1 MMPSLV
7 SCWMAGWGA
16 RGSCPPPNSLVGP
29 WQYPSH
35 RARGQGSKCCWH
47 PFWGT
52 RSQQHL
58 YKLAGQKDGF
68 SNRHP
73 QRVGWGVWQACT
85 PHPPHL
91 PAAPPPLDDAGGV
104 DAQGV
109 LRCCSVLRWAE
120 RWVRLSSGHH
130 PRIPRRGKWVGCKHW
145 SGIEMRGGGVPLPP
159 SPVSNDTPG
168 GGGANENF

>member
-1 MMPSLV
+1 MFHMMPSLV

-85 PHPPHL
+85 PPPTCRRRHHRWTMR
-91 PAAPPPLDDAGGV
+91 AAWMRRA
-104 DAQGV
+104 
-109 LRCCSVLRWAE
+109 CSAAALYCD
-120 RWVRLSSGHH
+120 GQ
-130 PRIPRRGKWVGCKHW
+130 
-145 SGIEMRGGGVPLPP
+145 RGGYD
-159 SPVSNDTPG
+159 SAAATTRESPG
-168 GGGANENF
+168 GGSGWAASTGRGLR